1 MAGPHREDTDYGS
14 PLSRGPRWTRFRCE
28 ISGSALTLYL
38 AAVLAGLS
46 WAPAA
51 RADEVA
57 DFYRGRT
64 ISLIAGFNPGGG
76 ADTYA
81 RLVARHLGKHIPGNP
96 TVVVR
101 NMQGAGSVV
110 AANHVYNV
118 SAKDGSELGLFAGN
132 ITVDPLMGGTQHK
145 YDARTFNWIGAPS
158 SDSNVCLASPK
169 TTFKTLDDV
178 LAREMI
184 TGTSGTS
191 TLDFP
196 VVLNNVLGARFKLV
210 KGYGGS
216 AALRLAMER
225 GEIEGFCGVG
235 YNSMRTA
242 GLTDGKA
249 NILVQIGLAKSPQMP
264 NVPFVMDYAK
274 SNEDRQIFRLIFGW
288 LDLERPIAAPPGTP
302 AARVEALREAF
313 DREMKDPAL
322 LADAD
327 KVNVGIEPMSGKAIA
342 DFVTE
347 AYRTPAAV
355 TAKATQ
361 YLGRGSK

>member
-1 MAGPHREDTDYGS
+1 MTSAGPMLRGGVAAGGHGAWIAAFLGRPVGS
-14 PLSRGPRWTRFRCE
+14 VLL
-28 ISGSALTLYL
+28 A
-38 AAVLAGLS
+38 AAVLASTFG
-46 WAPAA
+46 AA
-51 RADEVA
+51 VRADEVA

-64 ISLIAGFNPGGG
+64 INLVAGFNPGGG

-96 TVVVR
+96 SVIVR
-101 NMQGAGSVV
+101 NMQGGGSVI

-118 SAKDGSELGLFAGN
+118 SAKDGTELGLFAGN

-145 YDARTFNWIGAPS
+145 YDARAFNWIGAPS
-158 SDSNVCLASPK
+158 SDSNVCLASAK
-169 TTFKTLDDV
+169 TSFKSLDDV

-196 VVLNNVLGARFKLV
+196 LVLNNVLGAKFKLV

-242 GLTDGKA
+242 GLLDGRA
-249 NILVQIGLAKSPQMP
+249 NILVQIGLSKNPNMP
-264 NVPFVMDYAK
+264 DVPFVMDYAK
-274 SNEDRQIFRLIFGW
+274 SQEERQIFHLIFGW
-288 LDLERPIAAPPGTP
+288 LDLERPIAAPPGVP
-302 AARVEALREAF
+302 AARIEALRSAF
-313 DREMKDPAL
+313 DAEMTDPAL

-327 KVNVGIEPMSGKAIA
+327 KANVGIAPMSGKAIA
-342 DFVTE
+342 AFVAE
-347 AYRTPAAV
+347 AYKTPPAV
-355 TAKATQ
+355 AAKATQ
-361 YLGRGSK
+361 YLGRAAK